1 MKRKYS
7 FDGIHHV
14 RRHLQSAAVVV
25 ITCSLCLPGAYGGTE
40 SESDRSISSV
50 VFTKTRNAE
59 EAAGSPS
66 YPGEIGGITAVSDE
80 ERKFRTRALIL
91 GSLGGVLAYG
101 KTTWWKDGYTGHFS
115 TVNEGWFGQNTY
127 SGGADKMG
135 HAYFSYA
142 GTRLLSHAFEWA
154 GNSRE
159 DSVHL
164 SAATVFGTL
173 MAVETIDGFSKRWK
187 FSKEDMVMNVLG
199 TGLGLLFEKNK
210 RLDDLFD
217 FRLHYW
223 PSGDARRLNEISP
236 VNDFSGQ
243 TYLLVAKATGIPQ
256 LRSHEVLRYFEL
268 AAGYG
273 SRGYEPNEG
282 VPYPDR
288 HRNLYFGISLNISE
302 ILRNTV
308 FRDSAEKTR
317 SQRVTET
324 VLEYV
329 QVPGTAVLADH
340 RL

>member
-1 MKRKYS
+1 MA
-7 FDGIHHV
+7 FLAI
-14 RRHLQSAAVVV
+14 
-25 ITCSLCLPGAYGGTE
+25 ICSLCLPVYGGTE
-40 SESDRSISSV
+40 SDSDRSISSV
-50 VFTKTRNAE
+50 VFTKTGYSE
-59 EAAGSPS
+59 EV
-66 YPGEIGGITAVSDE
+66 PGNPGNPGVIGGTTAVSDE
-80 ERKFRTRALIL
+80 EKNFRTRALVL

-101 KTTWWKDGYTGHFS
+101 KTTWWKDGFTGHFN

-127 SGGADKMG
+127 SGGADKIG
-135 HAYFSYA
+135 HAYFTYA

-154 GNSRE
+154 GNNHE

-164 SAATVFGTL
+164 SAATLFGTL
-173 MAVETIDGFSKRWK
+173 MAVETIDGFSKRWR
-187 FSKEDMVMNVLG
+187 FSKEDTIMNVLG

-236 VNDFSGQ
+236 VNDYSGQ
-243 TYLLVAKATGIPQ
+243 TYLLVAKATGMPA
-256 LRSHEVLRYFEL
+256 LRNHEVLRYFEL
-268 AAGYG
+268 AVGYG

-302 ILRNTV
+302 ILKNTV
-308 FRDSAEKTR
+308 FHGAGPKSRGQALTDTA
-317 SQRVTET
+317 
-324 VLEYV
+324 LEFI
-329 QVPGTAVLADH
+329 QIPGTAFLADH